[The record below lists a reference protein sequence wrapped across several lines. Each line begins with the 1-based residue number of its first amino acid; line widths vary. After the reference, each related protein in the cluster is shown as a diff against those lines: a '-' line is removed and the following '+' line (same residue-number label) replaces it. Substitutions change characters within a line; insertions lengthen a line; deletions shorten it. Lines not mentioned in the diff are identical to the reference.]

1 MSTPTTAGSAPTTAV
16 PNPEAATVETG
27 HTMSDQAQLL
37 RIATAGSVDDGK
49 STLIGRLLFDSKG
62 IFEDQLASIEA
73 TSAKRGDEY
82 TDLALL
88 TDGLR
93 SEREQ
98 GITIDVA
105 YRYFSTPR
113 RKFIIADTPGH
124 VQYTRNMVTG
134 ASTADVA
141 IILVDARKG
150 VLEQTRRH
158 AFLSALLGIP
168 RLVVAVNK
176 MDLVDYDEATFEAI
190 RTEFTDFA
198 AKLEVHDVTFV
209 PLSALKGDN
218 VVNRAVDSID
228 SMPWYTGPAL
238 LDHLEN
244 VHIASD
250 RNLTDVRFPVQYV
263 IRPQRADGLDH
274 RSFAGTVA
282 GGIIKVD
289 DDVVVMPS
297 GRQSTVKAIWGP
309 GGAELDEAAAPA
321 AVTIALND
329 EIDIVRGEMIARPGN
344 RPHQGTELEAMVCWF
359 DDATTL
365 QQNKRYVIKHTTRDT
380 KAIVTGMEYRLD
392 VNTLHRDPDSTE
404 LDLNEI
410 GRIGLRT
417 QTPLMYDPYRRNRDT
432 GAFIMVDEITGN
444 TVGAGM
450 IIGPATTGSN
460 VVWHA
465 GAVQRGDRGQGRTL
479 WLTGLSGSGKSTIA
493 SEVERLLIE
502 SGHPA
507 YILDG
512 DNLRHG
518 LNADLGF
525 SAEDRAENIRRT
537 AEVAALFADAGV
549 VVVCSLISPMRA
561 DRDAAREVHAKA
573 DLPFTEVFV
582 DTPLAECEAR
592 DPKGL
597 YAKAR
602 SGEIPE
608 FTGVSAPYEPPL
620 TPDLHIR
627 PEDGTAEEVA
637 QRILSS
643 ILGI

>member
-1 MSTPTTAGSAPTTAV
+1 MSTPTTETRPVETDHPTTE
-16 PNPEAATVETG
+16 PG

-218 VVNRAVDSID
+218 VVNRAVDSTD

-359 DDATTL
+359 DDVTTL
-365 QQNKRYVIKHTTRDT
+365 QRNKRYVVKHTTRDT
-380 KAIVTGMEYRLD
+380 KAIVTDMEYRLD

-404 LDLNEI
+404 LELNEI

-525 SAEDRAENIRRT
+525 SAADRAENIRRT

>member
-1 MSTPTTAGSAPTTAV
+1 MSTATTDATTDHTAGEAPL
-16 PNPEAATVETG
+16 PEG
-27 HTMSDQAQLL
+27 YTMSEQAQLL

-73 TSAKRGDEY
+73 TSAGRGDEY

-134 ASTADVA
+134 ASTADVS

-190 RTEFTDFA
+190 RSEFTDFA

-209 PLSALKGDN
+209 PLSALRGDN
-218 VVNRAVDSID
+218 VVERADT
-228 SMPWYTGPAL
+228 MPWYTGPSL

-274 RSFAGTVA
+274 RSFAGTIA

-297 GRQSTVKAIWGP
+297 GRQSTIKAIWGP
-309 GGAELDEAAAPA
+309 GGKELDEAASPA

-329 EIDIVRGEMIARPGN
+329 EIDIVRGEMLARPGN

-359 DDATTL
+359 ADDSRLTTG
-365 QQNKRYVIKHTTRDT
+365 KRYIIKHTTRDT
-380 KAIVTGMEYRLD
+380 KAVVTGMEYRLD
-392 VNTLHRDPDSTE
+392 INTLHRDPQATE
-404 LDLNEI
+404 LELNEI

-432 GAFIMVDEITGN
+432 GAFIVVDEFTGD

-450 IIGPATTGSN
+450 IIGPASSGSN

-465 GAVQRGDRGQGRTL
+465 GTVQRGDRGQGRTL

-502 SGHPA
+502 SGRPA

-549 VVVCSLISPMRA
+549 VVICSLISPMRA
-561 DRDAAREVHAKA
+561 DRDRARATHAAAE
-573 DLPFTEVFV
+573 LPFTEVFV

-597 YAKAR
+597 YARAR
-602 SGEIPE
+602 AGEISD
-608 FTGVSAPYEPPL
+608 FTGISAPYEPPL

-637 QRILSS
+637 QRIVSS
-643 ILGI
+643 VLGI

>member
-1 MSTPTTAGSAPTTAV
+1 MTATTEHQQAPAE
-16 PNPEAATVETG
+16 PG
-27 HTMSDQAQLL
+27 HTMSEQAQLL

-62 IFEDQLASIEA
+62 IFEDQLAAIEA

-176 MDLVDYDEATFEAI
+176 MDLVDYDEATYEAI
-190 RTEFTDFA
+190 RAEFTDFA

-218 VVNRAVDSID
+218 VVNRAADSTD
-228 SMPWYTGPAL
+228 SMPWYTGPSL

-274 RSFAGTVA
+274 RSFAGSVA
-282 GGIIKVD
+282 GGIIKTGD
-289 DDVVVMPS
+289 EVVVMPS

-329 EIDIVRGEMIARPGN
+329 EIDIIRGEMIARPGN

-359 DDATTL
+359 ADDTRLATGR
-365 QQNKRYVIKHTTRDT
+365 KYIVKHTTRDT
-380 KAIVTGMEYRLD
+380 KAMVTGLEYRLD
-392 VNTLHRDPDSTE
+392 INTLHRDPAATE
-404 LDLNEI
+404 LKVNEI
-410 GRIGLRT
+410 GRIALRT
-417 QTPLMYDPYRRNRDT
+417 QTPLMYDAYRRNRDT
-432 GAFIMVDEITGN
+432 GAFILVDELTGN

-450 IIGPATTGSN
+450 IIGPAATGSN

-465 GAVQRGDRGQGRTL
+465 GTVQRGDRGQGRTL

-525 SAEDRAENIRRT
+525 SPDDRAENIRRT

-561 DRDAAREVHAKA
+561 DRDAARGVHAKA

-602 SGEIPE
+602 TGEIPE

-627 PEDGTAEEVA
+627 PADGTAEEVA
-637 QRILSS
+637 QRIVSTL
-643 ILGI
+643 LGI

>member
-1 MSTPTTAGSAPTTAV
+1 MSTPTTDTAPAAAESAA
-16 PNPEAATVETG
+16 EQLQ
-27 HTMSDQAQLL
+27 TMAEHAQLL

-218 VVNRAVDSID
+218 VVNRAVDSTD

-359 DDATTL
+359 ADDTTL
-365 QQNKRYVIKHTTRDT
+365 ETNKRYIVKHTTRET

-404 LDLNEI
+404 LQLNEI

-432 GAFIMVDEITGN
+432 GAFILVDEITGN

-518 LNADLGF
+518 LNVDLGF

-549 VVVCSLISPMRA
+549 VVICSLISPMRA
-561 DRDAAREVHAKA
+561 DRDAARQVHAKA
-573 DLPFTEVFV
+573 GLPFTEVFV

-602 SGEIPE
+602 AGEIAE

>member
-1 MSTPTTAGSAPTTAV
+1 MSTPTTTTTSTAAASAGTDYTTGDAV
-16 PNPEAATVETG
+16 LPEG
-27 HTMSDQAQLL
+27 HTMSEHAQLL

-73 TSAKRGDEY
+73 TSAGRGDEY

-218 VVNRAVDSID
+218 VVERSET
-228 SMPWYTGPAL
+228 MPWYTGPAL

-309 GGAELDEAAAPA
+309 GGMELDEAASPA

-359 DDATTL
+359 DDDTTMTTG
-365 QQNKRYVIKHTTRDT
+365 KRYIIKHTTRDT
-380 KAIVTGMEYRLD
+380 KAMVTGMEYRLD
-392 VNTLHRDPDSTE
+392 VNTLHRDQDATE
-404 LDLNEI
+404 LGLNEI

-417 QTPLMYDPYRRNRDT
+417 QTPLMYDAYRRNRDT
-432 GAFIMVDEITGN
+432 GAFIVVDELTGN

-450 IIGPATTGSN
+450 IIGPAAKGSN

-465 GAVQRGDRGQGRTL
+465 GTVQRGDRGQGRTL

-493 SEVERLLIE
+493 SEVERVLIE
-502 SGHPA
+502 SGRPA

-525 SAEDRAENIRRT
+525 SADDRAENIRRT

-561 DRDAAREVHAKA
+561 DRDAARDVHTKA

-602 SGEIPE
+602 AGEIAE

-627 PEDGTAEEVA
+627 PADGTAEEVA
-637 QRILSS
+637 QRIVSTL
-643 ILGI
+643 LGI

>member
-1 MSTPTTAGSAPTTAV
+1 MSTATTETAADYTTGDAV
-16 PNPEAATVETG
+16 LPEG

-176 MDLVDYDEATFEAI
+176 MDLVDYDEATYEAI

-218 VVNRAVDSID
+218 VVNRAVESADP
-228 SMPWYTGPAL
+228 MPWYTGPAL

-274 RSFAGTVA
+274 RSFAGTIA

-359 DDATTL
+359 ADDATLTTG
-365 QQNKRYVIKHTTRDT
+365 KRYIIKHTTRDT
-380 KAIVTGMEYRLD
+380 KAMVTGLEYRLD
-392 VNTLHRDPDSTE
+392 INTLHRDPDATE
-404 LDLNEI
+404 LELNEI

-417 QTPLMYDPYRRNRDT
+417 QNPLMYDPYRRNRDT
-432 GAFIMVDEITGN
+432 GAFIVVDELSGD

-450 IIGPATTGSN
+450 IIGPATSGSN

-465 GAVQRGDRGQGRTL
+465 GTVQRGDRGQGRTL

-549 VVVCSLISPMRA
+549 VVICSLISPMRA
-561 DRDAAREVHAKA
+561 DRDAARAVHAKA

-602 SGEIPE
+602 AGEIAE

-637 QRILSS
+637 QRIVSTL
-643 ILGI
+643 LGI

>member
-602 SGEIPE
+602 SGEIRE

>member
-168 RLVVAVNK
+168 RLIVAVNK

-218 VVNRAVDSID
+218 VVNRAVDSTD

-561 DRDAAREVHAKA
+561 DRDAARDVHAKA

>member
-1 MSTPTTAGSAPTTAV
+1 MAR
-16 PNPEAATVETG
+16 NIEEFL
-27 HTMSDQAQLL
+27 AQDERKDLL
-37 RIATAGSVDDGK
+37 RLLTAGSVDDGK
-49 STLIGRLLFDSKG
+49 STLIGRLLFDSKRLY
-62 IFEDQLASIEA
+62 EDQLDALERDS
-73 TSAKRGDEY
+73 KRCGNAGDHIDY
-82 TDLALL
+82 ALL
-88 TDGLR
+88 CDGLKA
-93 SEREQ
+93 EREQ

-105 YRYFSTPR
+105 YRYFATNR

-141 IILVDARKG
+141 VILVDARKG

-209 PLSALKGDN
+209 PLSALRGDN
-218 VVNRAVDSID
+218 VVTRSEA
-228 SMPWYTGPAL
+228 MTWYTGPAL
-238 LDHLEN
+238 IDHLEN

-282 GGIIKVD
+282 GGIIKTG

-309 GGAELDEAAAPA
+309 GGAELDEAATEA
-321 AVTIALND
+321 AVTIALDD

-359 DDATTL
+359 SDDARLATG
-365 QQNKRYVIKHTTRDT
+365 KRYVVKHTTRES
-380 KAIVTGMEYRLD
+380 KAMVTGLEYRLD
-392 VNTLHRDPDSTE
+392 VNTLHRDPDATE
-404 LDLNEI
+404 LELNEI

-432 GAFIMVDEITGN
+432 GAFILVDELTGD
-444 TVGAGM
+444 TVAAGM
-450 IIGPATTGSN
+450 IIGPAADSSN

-479 WLTGLSGSGKSTIA
+479 WLTGLSGSGKSSLAT
-493 SEVERLLIE
+493 EVERLLIE
-502 SGHPA
+502 SGRPA

-518 LNADLGF
+518 LNGDLGF
-525 SAEDRAENIRRT
+525 SPDDRAENIRRT

-561 DRDAAREVHAKA
+561 DRDAARAVHVKA

-597 YAKAR
+597 YARAR
-602 SGEIPE
+602 AGEIAE
-608 FTGVSAPYEPPL
+608 FTGISAPYEPPL

-637 QRILSS
+637 QRIVSTV
-643 ILGI
+643 LGI